1 MIRAFGLPHF
11 GQTSRWGV
19 GTLTALR
26 GFGRRSGCVSL
37 MVFPLIIS
45 GFSALC
51 IPSAHFRQF
60 PAQTFQ
66 AQTPKLK
73 TPGRTAQVQV
83 LPSGLGGGRRLLL

>member
-37 MVFPLIIS
+37 MVLPLIIS
-45 GFSALC
+45 GFAKLC
-51 IPSAHFRQF
+51 IPSTQFRPF
-60 PAQTFQ
+60 FAQR
-66 AQTPKLK
+66 LV
-73 TPGRTAQVQV
+73 PGPGTERPVK
-83 LPSGLGGGRRLLL
+83 